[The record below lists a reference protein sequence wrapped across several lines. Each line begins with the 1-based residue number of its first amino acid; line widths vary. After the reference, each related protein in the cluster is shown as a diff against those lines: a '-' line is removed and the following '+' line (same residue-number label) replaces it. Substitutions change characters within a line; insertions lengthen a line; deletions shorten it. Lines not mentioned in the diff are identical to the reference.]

1 MKIVGLPIKLL
12 CFFLCLMNLPS
23 KAQDTTYY
31 DRVYEPV
38 NARFLAR
45 FMEIKKCAVDDP
57 NKCSVGTF
65 SLDSNRI
72 IFNWR
77 YSDYERGIRHGRCS
91 KWYKSGALHEETMYE
106 EGKKHGLQKS
116 FYPNGQL
123 KKQLQWEKDSIIGAA
138 FYNEDGTTKTDVFKE
153 DLYESFELEIEP
165 SFPNGLQAMYMYLN
179 QNVRYPEEA
188 KEQQIQG
195 QVILSFVVGK
205 TGEISDVRV
214 VQTPHRC
221 LSDAVTGAVKRM
233 PRWSPGRLSG
243 FPIRVRYTLP
253 FKFKLE

>member
-1 MKIVGLPIKLL
+1 
-12 CFFLCLMNLPS
+12 
-23 KAQDTTYY
+23 
-31 DRVYEPV
+31 
-38 NARFLAR
+38 
-45 FMEIKKCAVDDP
+45 
-57 NKCSVGTF
+57 
-65 SLDSNRI
+65 
-72 IFNWR
+72 
-77 YSDYERGIRHGRCS
+77 
-91 KWYKSGALHEETMYE
+91 MYE

-243 FPIRVRYTLP
+243 FPIRVRYILP

>member
-12 CFFLCLMNLPS
+12 CFFLCLVHLDSN
-23 KAQDTTYY
+23 AQDTTYY
-31 DRVYEPV
+31 DHVYEPV

-45 FMEIKKCAVDDP
+45 FMEIKKCAVEDP

-72 IFNWR
+72 IYNWR

-91 KWYKSGALHEETMYE
+91 QWYKSGALHEETMYE

-123 KKQLQWEKDSIIGAA
+123 KKQLQWEKDSIISAA

-153 DLYESFELEIEP
+153 DLYETFELEIAP
-165 SFPNGLQAMYMYLN
+165 SFPNGQLAMYMYLN
-179 QNVRYPEEA
+179 KTVGYPEEA
-188 KEQQIQG
+188 KEEGLQG
-195 QVILSFVVGK
+195 QVVLTFVVGK
-205 TGEISDVRV
+205 TGEISDVTV
-214 VQTPHRC
+214 VRTPHRC
-221 LSDAVTGAVKRM
+221 LSDAVVRAVKKM

-243 FPIRVRYTLP
+243 FPIRVRYILP